1 MRLTREPNTVH
12 VCLVASLCDCVQW
25 SLAPRFA
32 PGLVG
37 VGSGVPQ
44 LGPGAPGI
52 SGEADRSLATAF
64 ERVGQGT
71 SGSDVTPHNSFSDN
85 LW

>member
-1 MRLTREPNTVH
+1 MLHFALEFNTVLAYP
-12 VCLVASLCDCVQW
+12 VTSLCDCVQW

-64 ERVGQGT
+64 ERVGRGT
-71 SGSDVTPHNSFSDN
+71 SGTTSPTELVY
-85 LW
+85 L

>member
-1 MRLTREPNTVH
+1 MLYLLSVRSNRVH
-12 VCLVASLCDCVQW
+12 AYRVASLCDVVQ
-25 SLAPRFA
+25 SVLAPRFA

-52 SGEADRSLATAF
+52 SGEADRSLATAS
-64 ERVGQGT
+64 ERVGLGT
-71 SGSDVTPHNSFSDN
+71 SGLTSP
-85 LW
+85 